1 MLKFIKPTKEIL
13 PELMEAVTE
22 FKANPAPYNTSAVR
36 HLIDCSTQDINTFF
50 EYVQQKE
57 CGPFT
62 DGKVPKTVLCLFDES
77 CLVGIFA
84 IHHSLTTDELKNE
97 AGHISYQILPSCRGR
112 GYAKAGLKLILDY
125 CREKLSLESVLVC
138 SREENMASRAVMT
151 HVMREMGGF
160 TRPPYTTPEGQTYCS
175 VWIKTE
181 QRKKRQ
187 IRPLGIAVIRKGN
200 KVLALKG
207 YDSKKEAYFYRLP
220 GGGIHFCET
229 AKDAVMRELKEE
241 IGVDIQV
248 IKPLPAVEN
257 IFEFEGNI
265 GHELIFPFEC
275 KLPDSLS
282 EQETFP
288 MIEQQLETKSMEY
301 VSIDSEIPIYPEG
314 IL

>member
-1 MLKFIKPTKEIL
+1 MLKFIRPTKEIL
-13 PELMEAVTE
+13 SELIEAKTE
-22 FKANPAPYNTSAVR
+22 FKANPAQYNTSAVR
-36 HLIDCSTQDINTFF
+36 KLLDCNSKDIQPFF
-50 EYVQQKE
+50 DYVDQKE
-57 CGPFT
+57 FGPYT
-62 DGKVPKTVLCLFDES
+62 DGKTPKTILCLFDDS
-77 CLVGIFA
+77 CLIGIFA
-84 IHHSLTTDELKNE
+84 IRHFLNTDELKNK
-97 AGHISYQILPSCRGR
+97 AGHISYQIIPSCRGR

-138 SREENMASRAVMT
+138 SREENLASRAVMT

-160 TRPPYTTPEGQTYCS
+160 ARPPYITPKGQVYYS

-181 QRKKRQ
+181 QRKKGH

-207 YDSKKEAYFYRLP
+207 YDSNKDAYFYRLP

-229 AKDAVMRELKEE
+229 AKDTVVRELKEE

-275 KLPDSLS
+275 RLPDSLS
-282 EQETFP
+282 EQDTFP
-288 MIEQQLETKSMEY
+288 MIEPQLEKSSMEY
-301 VSIDSEIPIYPEG
+301 VSLDSEFPIYPEG
-314 IL
+314 VL

>member
-1 MLKFIKPTKEIL
+1 MLKLVKPSKEIL
-13 PELMEAVTE
+13 SDLIEATTE

-36 HLIDCSTQDINTFF
+36 HLIDSFPVDATTFF
-50 EYVQQKE
+50 DYVQRKE
-57 CGPFT
+57 YGPHT
-62 DGKVPKTVLCLFDES
+62 DGKTPKTILCLFDDS

-84 IHHSLTTDELKNE
+84 IRHFLNTDKLKNE
-97 AGHISYQILPSCRGR
+97 AGHISYQILPSCRSR

-138 SREENMASRAVMT
+138 SREENLASRAVMT

-160 TRPPYTTPEGQTYCS
+160 TRPPYTNENGTTYHS

-181 QRKKRQ
+181 QRQKGQ

-207 YDSKKEAYFYRLP
+207 YDSHKETYFYRLP

-229 AKDAVMRELKEE
+229 AKDTVVRELKEE

-257 IFEFEGNI
+257 IFEYEGNI

-282 EQETFP
+282 EQEIFP
-288 MIEQQLETKSMEY
+288 MIEPQLEKSKMEY
-301 VSIDSEIPIYPEG
+301 VSIDSEIPIFPEG
-314 IL
+314 VL

>member
-1 MLKFIKPTKEIL
+1 MLKLVKTSPEIIA
-13 PELMEAVTE
+13 ELIEAARE
-22 FKANPAPYNTSAVR
+22 FKANPAFYNTSAVR
-36 HLIDCSTQDINTFF
+36 HLLECAPHNMNAFF
-50 EYVQQKE
+50 DYIQQKE
-57 CGPFT
+57 TGPFT
-62 DGKVPKTVLCLFDES
+62 DGKVPKTILCLFDDS
-77 CLVGIFA
+77 CLVGIFS
-84 IHHSLTTDELKNE
+84 IRHSLTTDELKNE

-138 SREENMASRAVMT
+138 SREENTASRAVMT

-160 TRPPYTTPEGQTYCS
+160 VRPPYTTSKGKVYYS

-181 QRKKRQ
+181 QRKKGH

-207 YDSKKEAYFYRLP
+207 YDSKKETYFYRLP

-229 AKDAVMRELKEE
+229 AKDAVIRELKEE
-241 IGVDIQV
+241 IGVDIQI

>member
-1 MLKFIKPTKEIL
+1 MLKLVKPSQEIA
-13 PELMEAVTE
+13 PELIEAARE
-22 FKANPAPYNTSAVR
+22 FSANPASYNTSVVR
-36 HLIDCSTQDINTFF
+36 HLLDCTPNDINVFF
-50 EYVQQKE
+50 NYVQQKE
-57 CGPFT
+57 YGPFT
-62 DGKVPKTVLCLFDES
+62 DGKVPKTVLCLFDDV

-84 IHHSLTTDELKNE
+84 IRHSLTTDELKNE
-97 AGHISYQILPSCRGR
+97 AGHISYQIIPSCRGR
-112 GYAKAGLKLILDY
+112 GYAKAGLKLVLDY

-138 SREENMASRAVMT
+138 SREENIASRAVMT

-160 TRPPYTTPEGQTYCS
+160 TRPPYTTPKGKVYYS

-181 QRKKRQ
+181 QRKKGR

-207 YDSKKEAYFYRLP
+207 YDSHKDTYFYRLP

-229 AKDAVMRELKEE
+229 AKDTVMRELKEE

-288 MIEQQLETKSMEY
+288 MIEPQLEKSQMEY
-301 VSIDSEIPIYPEG
+301 VSIDSEIPIFPEG
-314 IL
+314 VL